1 MLQLHWHL
9 ISSLWPPSS
18 LLIQGIYIRFS
29 LLFSMFCHSMTY
41 IYWLPPQHLLPTS
54 FLIVQFLLG
63 YHVVLWRPTR
73 SFRTNTKKKDVL
85 FIRGDW
91 NAQVGSWEIPG
102 VAGKFGLGVQKE
114 EGQRLTQL
122 CQENTLVR
130 ANTLLQYKKWLPTW
144 TPPNGQYQ
152 KLRWIIFYVAKDG
165 EALYSQQNQD
175 LGLAMAQIMSSL
187 LQNSDLKW
195 RK

>member
-114 EGQRLTQL
+114 EGLRLTVL
-122 CQENTLVR
+122 PKNMLVI
-130 ANTLLQYKKWLPTW
+130 KKHPLPTTQEQSLHMDITRW
-144 TPPNGQYQ
+144 SIPKWNCLHALQPMTE
-152 KLRWIIFYVAKDG
+152 KLCTVSKNKTG
-165 EALYSQQNQD
+165 S
-175 LGLAMAQIMSSL
+175 
-187 LQNSDLKW
+187 
-195 RK
+195 